1 MLVLFSGGRGSGKST
16 IAKALYEKLDKANFE
31 YTHQSKWRI
40 KLKGILQKSLSISY
54 FLFFFRPAICNVFF
68 QRLRRDIILGR
79 AKGGF
84 GRIYMPCIFSYH
96 IQKLSNKAENCVIYE
111 SDFIT
116 WAADKVLDGIFDAS
130 EVKNY
135 YSSVLLPRVGK
146 VLIVVCF
153 TPVEDAFKRWCLRE
167 EKTLSIDETTQWIKK
182 RMDWMKAREKVI
194 KVISEIP
201 NITVLSL
208 NGLKTPLQN
217 SSIIAKFLHKEN
229 SL

>member
-16 IAKALYEKLDKANFE
+16 IAKALYEKLDKTNYN
-31 YTHQSKWRI
+31 YTHQCKWRI
-40 KLKGILQKSLSISY
+40 KVKGIVQKYLNILY
-54 FLFFFRPAICNVFF
+54 FSFFFRPTICNVFF
-68 QRLRRDIILGR
+68 QRLRRDIKLDR

-96 IQKLSNKAENCVIYE
+96 IQKLSKKTENCVIYE

-116 WAADKVLDGIFDAS
+116 WAADKVLDGIFDPS

-135 YSSVLLPRVGK
+135 YSSVILPRVGK

-153 TPVEDAFKRWCLRE
+153 TPVEDAFKRWCIRE
-167 EKTLSIDETTQWIKK
+167 GQTLSQDDTKQWIKK
-182 RMDWMKAREKVI
+182 RMDWMKARKKVI
-194 KVISEIP
+194 RVISDIP
-201 NITVLSL
+201 NITVLQL

-217 SSIIAKFLHKEN
+217 SLIIENFLREET
-229 SL
+229 

>member
-16 IAKALYEKLDKANFE
+16 IAKALYEKLDKTNFD
-31 YTHQSKWRI
+31 YTHQHKWRI
-40 KLKGILQKSLSISY
+40 KLKSILQKFINISY
-54 FLFFFRPAICNVFF
+54 FLIFFRPAICNVFF

-96 IQKLSNKAENCVIYE
+96 IQKLSNKTENCVIYE

-153 TPVEDAFKRWCLRE
+153 TPVEDALKRWCIRE
-167 EKTLSIDETTQWIKK
+167 EKTLSRDKKTQWIKK
-182 RMDWMKAREKVI
+182 RKNWMKARKKVI

-217 SSIIAKFLHKEN
+217 SSIIVKFLYKEN
-229 SL
+229 SV